1 MILARRDGTGVQNVT
16 VVRLDTGLALFVSL
30 NGDDF
35 NTVSLRTL
43 CKTEF
48 SVFYK
53 LICIGLVLLVVIR

>member
-16 VVRLDTGLALFVSL
+16 VVKLDTGLALLVSR

-43 CKTEF
+43 CKTDYSTF
-48 SVFYK
+48 
-53 LICIGLVLLVVIR
+53 

>member
-16 VVRLDTGLALFVSL
+16 VVRLDTGLALLVSR

-43 CKTEF
+43 CKTNHL
-48 SVFYK
+48 VFYES
-53 LICIGLVLLVVIR
+53 ICIDLILLVVVR

>member
-16 VVRLDTGLALFVSL
+16 VVRLDTGLALLVSL

-43 CKTEF
+43 CKTK
-48 SVFYK
+48 Y
-53 LICIGLVLLVVIR
+53 LVIY